1 MPLDP
6 SSLTDVHERVVRTL
20 DWNLLRVYIAIVH
33 HGGISRAAEQVHLS
47 QPAVSQSLK
56 RLEGHLGLR
65 LIERSARKF
74 EVTDAG
80 RSVYAKALEIYN
92 QISRLSE
99 TTTDQNRIVG
109 TVRLLFASRLKSY
122 ALDDLLKQFA
132 SRHPAV
138 TLRIDVHS
146 SSDIQVMIQ
155 QGVACAG
162 FCLLRGTPSD
172 LKAELFM
179 SQRFGL
185 YCGPSHPFFGR
196 ADLKPSAFRT
206 QDFITFPS
214 DQIGGVLSPLAI
226 YREQHIYEGRVVA
239 TSFSL
244 DEIIRLTEIGIGIG
258 LMPRHIAAEL
268 VKEGRLWTLPPER
281 GIGPI
286 DIHLIWNSS
295 SDLSP
300 AESAFVRFANDYVSQ
315 IPVKDRVGR

>member
-6 SSLTDVHERVVRTL
+6 NSMLDVHERVVRTL

-33 HGGISRAAEQVHLS
+33 HGGISRAAERIHLS

-56 RLEGHLGLR
+56 RLESHLGLR
-65 LIERSARKF
+65 LIERNARKF
-74 EVTDAG
+74 EITDAG
-80 RSVYAKALEIYN
+80 KSVYVKALEIYN
-92 QISRLSE
+92 QVSRLGE
-99 TTTDQNRIVG
+99 TATDQDQVIG

-122 ALDDLLKQFA
+122 ALDDLLKQFVN
-132 SRHPAV
+132 RFPAV
-138 TLRIDVHS
+138 ILRIDVHQ

-172 LKAELFM
+172 LKTELFM

-196 ADLKPSAFRT
+196 TDLKPSAFRT

-214 DQIGGVLSPLAI
+214 DQIGGVLSPLAV

-268 VKEGRLWTLPPER
+268 VKEGRLWALPPER

-286 DIHLIWNSS
+286 DIHLIWSAS
-295 SDLSP
+295 SDLSA
-300 AESAFVRFANDYVSQ
+300 AEAAFVGFANDYISQ
-315 IPVKDRVGR
+315 IPIKERVSR